1 MELNKRKEVRVYMI
15 PFLFKFLNPLYNL
28 YYFHNFQMQ
37 HKKEK
42 ESMKL
47 RK

>member
-1 MELNKRKEVRVYMI
+1 MDFNKRKEVRVYMI
-15 PFLFKFLNPLYNL
+15 LFLFKFINSLYNH
-28 YYFHNFQMQ
+28 YYLHNFHMQ

>member
-15 PFLFKFLNPLYNL
+15 PFLFKFLNSLYNL
-28 YYFHNFQMQ
+28 YYFHNFYMQ